1 MERKPER
8 VTVLGAGSWGS
19 MLANLLY
26 ENGYQ
31 VKMWSIDP
39 KQVKELNTK
48 HTNERYMKGFTYPKG
63 LVTYNQMDKAVEG
76 ADDVFVVVPAQA
88 TRSTAKNLNRCLEQA
103 DLKPNVIDASKGIE
117 KGTYDLMYQ
126 VLDSEIDADHM
137 KSLSV
142 RSGPTQAESV
152 AVKDMTLVTVAS
164 KNSDA
169 ARHFQKMLMA
179 PYFRVY
185 TNNDVIGSE
194 TGGAMKNI
202 IAIGA
207 GVLASMGYKD
217 NATAALMTRGLAEI
231 ERLGHAFGANPL
243 TFTGLSGLGDLIVT
257 ATSSNSRN
265 WRAGYQL
272 GQGKSPKEIVE
283 NMGQVV
289 EGAATVKAAH
299 DLAQQKKID
308 MPITNAIYEVW
319 YNHADVKAEIKKLM
333 QRPPRPEFYK

>member
-1 MERKPER
+1 MNRKQEQ

-48 HTNERYMKGFTYPKG
+48 HTNERYMKGFVYPKG
-63 LVTYNQMDKAVEG
+63 LVTYHDLGKAVQG

-88 TRSTAKNLNRCLEQA
+88 TRSTAKNLNQA
-103 DLKPNVIDASKGIE
+103 LVQQDLKPNVIDASKGIE

-126 VLDSEIDADHM
+126 VLSDEIDSAHLN
-137 KSLSV
+137 SLSV
-142 RSGPTQAESV
+142 LSGPTQAESV
-152 AVKDMTLVTVAS
+152 ATKDLTLVTVS
-164 KNSDA
+164 SQDQQA
-169 ARHFQKMLMA
+169 AEHFQKMLMA
-179 PYFRVY
+179 PFFRVY
-185 TNNDVIGSE
+185 TNNDVVGTE
-194 TGGAMKNI
+194 TGAAMKNI

-207 GVLASMGYKD
+207 GALYSLGYKD

-231 ERLGHAFGANPL
+231 ERLGKAFGAKPL

-272 GQGKSPKEIVE
+272 GKGKAPKEIVA

-289 EGAATVKAAH
+289 EGAATVKAAY
-299 DLAQQKKID
+299 DLAKQKHID
-308 MPITNAIYEVW
+308 MPITTAIYHVW
-319 YNHADVKAEIKKLM
+319 YDHANIKDEIKKLM
-333 QRPPRPEFYK
+333 QRPPRPEFY

>member
-1 MERKPER
+1 MNRKSEK
-8 VTVLGAGSWGS
+8 VSVLGAGSWGS

-26 ENGYQ
+26 ENGYH
-31 VKMWSIDP
+31 VSMWSIDP

-48 HTNERYMKGFTYPKG
+48 HTNERYMKGFVYPKG
-63 LVTYNQMDKAVEG
+63 LVTYNDMNQAVKG

-88 TRSTAKNLNRCLEQA
+88 TRSTAKNLNQCLVK
-103 DLKPNVIDASKGIE
+103 DNLKPNVIDASKGIE

-126 VLDSEIDADHM
+126 VLDEELDSAHVN
-137 KSLSV
+137 SLAV
-142 RSGPTQAESV
+142 LSGPTQAESV
-152 AVKDMTLVTVAS
+152 AIKDITLVTVSS
-164 KNSDA
+164 KSQKSA
-169 ARHFQKMLMA
+169 EHFQKMLMA

-185 TNNDVIGSE
+185 TNNDVVGTE
-194 TGGAMKNI
+194 TGAAMKNI

-207 GVLASMGYKD
+207 GALASMGYKD

-231 ERLGHAFGANPL
+231 ERLGKAFGANPL

-272 GQGKSPKEIVE
+272 GQGKTPKDIVA

-299 DLAQQKKID
+299 DLAQEKQID
-308 MPITNAIYEVW
+308 MPITNAIYQVW
-319 YNHADVKAEIKKLM
+319 YKNANIKDEIKKLM
-333 QRPPRPEFYK
+333 QRPARPEFY